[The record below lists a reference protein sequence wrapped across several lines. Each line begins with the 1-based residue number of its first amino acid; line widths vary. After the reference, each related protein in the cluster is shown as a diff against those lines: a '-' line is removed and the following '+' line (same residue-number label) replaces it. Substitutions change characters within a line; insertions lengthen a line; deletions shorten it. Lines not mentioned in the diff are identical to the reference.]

1 MTTPAPVFRGLSEV
15 APSVPGMSRSSFNPW
30 RRLRALT
37 HIELLW
43 HDGGPM
49 GETDF
54 EAGTISLRRGMTYEE
69 RRSTVLHECVHVER
83 GPVPMGLADREEL
96 AVEKQTACEL
106 LPSIKA
112 IAEAFAWAQG
122 DIEGAAYELGVDV
135 GVLRIRMK
143 YMTHPAERAYLARR
157 FAEE

>member
-1 MTTPAPVFRGLSEV
+1 MAVLS
-15 APSVPGMSRSSFNPW
+15 AVPFTVERMSFNPW
-30 RRLRALT
+30 RRLQALT
-37 HIELLW
+37 HVELQW

-54 EAGTISLRRGMTYEE
+54 ETSVISLRRGMTWEE
-69 RRSTVLHECVHVER
+69 RRSTVLHECIHVER
-83 GPVPMGLADREEL
+83 GPVPMGLAGREEL
-96 AVEKQTACEL
+96 LVEKQTACEL
-106 LPSIKA
+106 LPSVKA

-122 DIEGAAYELGVDV
+122 ETEGAAYELGVDV
-135 GVLRIRMK
+135 DVLRTRMK